1 MVKFSKMFLL
11 SLAVLVLAFGIV
23 GCSKDKRSGLD
34 YQMTAFKIV
43 DENDKVIENATLSIA
58 GVQVTGEKGMYKAP
72 LEVNKEYTL
81 RSTAPGY
88 HKYNQPYKPQKA
100 NTVFAVKMDRW
111 KLDVQG
117 TITSASGPVSN
128 TTVSISE
135 LGRDAVTGNDGVFYF
150 TDVPAGNG
158 DQEKYTFVF
167 KRAGFNEKS
176 MRVHVDENQVQK
188 MTIDKDYL
196 VSASVGTTDDTQER
210 NVFSLG
216 EIDLSSLPTGVRGRV
231 IDGVSRTPFANI
243 SFVVRGS
250 EGDLNIS
257 TDNNGSFAQ
266 ELTEGSYT
274 LIFTINN
281 YQPVELPFDLKAG
294 NEKDFGSIYIDP
306 LNGSISGVVK
316 NAVDDKAV
324 HNALVKLVQENNL
337 INSDSNGFFA
347 FDNLYPGDYTLVVS
361 HPDFAEKTLNL
372 SVGSNEIKEVV
383 VSLVSSPGSVK
394 GITQGYAKVLVVETG
409 ESVTADNNG
418 NFMIAGLAEGSYTLS
433 ITHTD
438 YENKNLS
445 FSISKN
451 KETDLG
457 QINLIAKN
465 GSLSGSTV
473 AGASVSFAG
482 QNTVADVTGAF
493 SFVGVVPGTYT
504 LAVSHPDYHNFNKDY
519 TIGPNEDKSVGNIV
533 LDGKTGSITGKVENA
548 LNSSPLQGAS
558 VTVLDTGQNTTTNSS
573 GQFTISGIEAGNYT
587 LQVVHNDFADYTT
600 NIKVNINST
609 ADIGII
615 SLTASP
621 GSVSGITQ
629 AGADVSLTGS
639 NTYNGLADSA
649 GNFSISGVVP
659 GTYTLTVSHPDYY
672 QSDQSVV
679 VGIGKNT
686 NVGSVPLA
694 PKEGTVSGETTL
706 NSTVELNGQL
716 INITDPADTS
726 FTFNNIPVGTHTL
739 KITHIDYEQYTR
751 SVTVEANQTVNLGVI
766 DLTAKPGSISGR
778 VTNQANGAEVVNA
791 TVKLVELNKLDTT
804 DSNGRYSFSGI
815 TKDSYTL
822 EVTHNDYSIKSVL
835 VNVVKNQNTV
845 LDISLISIPGSVKGI
860 TQPNSDLA
868 VVETGDIT
876 RADNNG
882 NFRVAGLAEGSYT
895 LSITHTD
902 YESKNLSFSIA
913 KNKET
918 DLGQIN
924 LIAKNGSL
932 GGSTVAGASIT
943 FAGQNTVADGAGAF
957 SISGVAP
964 GTYTLAISHPDYH
977 TFSKDYTIAANENKA
992 IGNIALDGK
1001 PGSITGKVEN
1011 VLNSSPLQGA
1021 SVTVLDTGQNTTT
1034 NSSGQFTVSGIEAGS
1049 YTLQVVHNDFAD
1061 YTTNINVNI
1070 NSTAN
1075 IGIISLIASPGSVS
1089 GITQAGADV
1098 SLTGSNTYNGLA
1110 DSAGN
1115 FSISGVVPGT
1125 YTLTVSHPD
1134 YYQSDQSVVVGIG
1147 KNTNVGSVPLAPKEG
1162 TVSGETVLNS
1172 VVELNGQL
1180 VNITDPADPTFTFN
1194 SVPVGIH
1201 TLKVIHPDYEQ
1212 YTRSVTVEANQT
1224 VDLGAIILTARPGSI
1239 SGTVSNQADGIEVAN
1254 ATVKLVELNK
1264 LDTTDSSGRY
1274 SFTGIAEGKYTLE
1287 VTHNDYSIKSV
1298 SVNVAKNQNA
1308 TMNVDLTANPGSVKG
1323 ITQPNADLAV
1333 VETGDIT
1340 RADSNGNFRVAGL
1353 AEGNYNLA
1361 ISHNDYEDKSI
1372 GFSIVKNRE
1381 TDLGQIT
1388 LTARNGSISGSTV
1401 AGASVS
1407 FADQNTVADGA
1418 GAFSISGVAPGTYTL
1433 AVSHPDYH
1441 NFNKD
1446 YTIAANENKAIGNI
1460 ALDGKPGSITGKVEN
1475 VLNSSPLQ
1483 GASVTVLDTGQNTTT
1498 NSSGQ
1503 FTVSGIEAG
1512 SYTLQVVHNDFADY
1526 TTNINV
1532 NINSMANIGVISLTA
1547 SPGSVS
1553 GITQAGADV
1562 TLSGSNTYSGLAD
1575 SAGNFSIAG
1584 VVPGTYTL
1592 IVSHPDYYRAEQ
1604 GIVIGIRENT
1614 NTGIIN
1620 LVPRPGKI
1628 RGVAPFHNSV
1638 VRLNGSNT
1646 VTITDTAD
1654 FSFEYNGV
1662 PVGEHMVS
1670 ISFTDYQTKEI
1681 AVNIAPNQTV
1691 NLGSVVLD
1699 ALPGSI
1705 AGKVTDSS
1713 SNPLENVKVRVVNT
1727 GEYLFT
1733 DAQGRYRFDHLPEGS
1748 YELDYM
1754 LTGFAKLTETV
1765 FVIKNQTTAKDIK
1778 MIANPGS
1785 LSGITQPGSVNISMT
1800 GAANYSFSSYSSGNF
1815 SQTGIVPGT
1824 YSVTFS
1830 KPNYSSMTKTG
1841 VIVEK
1846 GLNSDIGT
1854 ISLPALPG
1862 SISGKTTPGA
1872 TVAFAGQSVLANIS
1886 GAFSFAGV
1894 SPGTYTLRIEKAD
1907 FQSFTKEYT
1916 ITANNNT
1923 ATGELLLVG
1932 LPGSVYG
1939 LVLSSL
1945 DSSGI
1950 VGAVVTVR
1958 ETGQSAITDAS
1969 GNYTISNVVPGSY
1982 NLDIAEN
1989 SHNSGTDSFSVSPN
2003 TATNA
2008 GTVTLTVKNGSVSGI
2023 TENGA
2028 EITITG
2034 PVTYNLAADSSG
2046 NFSQTGVVPG
2056 VYSALISSFGYSNR
2070 TVNNILVKPGENTD
2084 MGQIQLDFRK
2094 GSITGKIVAILSDE
2108 AIPNVSIS
2116 GAGNTTSDSNGF
2128 FTLPDLEPGDYT
2140 LTIRIIEHED
2150 IILNVVVNP
2159 GATTDL
2165 GFIRM
2170 ERLNTGQGNID
2181 VTVYDEENNVISASV
2196 KLVERGLTTTSRTG
2210 VEWSNIDEGT
2220 YNIVATK
2227 TGYFSTTATVT
2238 VFSDK
2243 TTKFSINLLS
2253 SNALSDKGIVE
2264 GYYRL
2269 DDGQPLPNLLVEIG
2283 GLGTYTDANG
2293 FYRLKLT
2300 EGIHTNIDVE
2310 RLSNHYTPKSVT
2322 VTRNATTRLDILG
2335 YSQFFSSPI
2344 NTKSWGG
2351 HVYDSIPTDQLPPYK
2366 VRKIEISSPGIYIR
2380 IQIYCT
2386 SGTLIVN
2393 HEGSGYKEY
2402 FVPFKGIS
2410 RINYNYYPRESGTI
2424 TIRFKN
2430 NSY

>member
-1 MVKFSKMFLL
+1 MLVKFSKLFLL
-11 SLAVLVLAFGIV
+11 SLTVIVLAFGIV

-34 YQMTAFKIV
+34 YQMTAFKVV
-43 DENDKVIENATLSIA
+43 DENEKVIENSTLSIA
-58 GVQVTGEKGMYKAP
+58 GVQVTGEKGLYKAP
-72 LEVNKEYTL
+72 LEVGKEYTL

-88 HKYNQPYKPQKA
+88 HSYNQPYKPQKA
-100 NTVFAVKMDRW
+100 NTVFAVEMDRW
-111 KLDVQG
+111 KIDVQG
-117 TITSASGPVSN
+117 TIISASGPVSN

-158 DQEKYTFVF
+158 DQEKYTFLF
-167 KRAGFNEKS
+167 KRSGFNDKS
-176 MRVHVDENQVQK
+176 MKVHVDENQVQK
-188 MTIDKDYL
+188 MTVPKVHLSAASSGSIDE
-196 VSASVGTTDDTQER
+196 TQER

-266 ELTEGSYT
+266 ELTEGSYI

-316 NAVDDKAV
+316 NAIDDKAV

-337 INSDSNGFFA
+337 INSDSKGFFA

-361 HPDFAEKTLNL
+361 HPDFAEKIINVT
-372 SVGSNEIKEVV
+372 VESNAVQEVV
-383 VSLVSSPGSVK
+383 VSLASNPGSVK

-418 NFMIAGLAEGSYTLS
+418 NFRIAGLAEGSY
-433 ITHTD
+433 
-438 YENKNLS
+438 N
-445 FSISKN
+445 
-451 KETDLG
+451 
-457 QINLIAKN
+457 
-465 GSLSGSTV
+465 
-473 AGASVSFAG
+473 
-482 QNTVADVTGAF
+482 
-493 SFVGVVPGTYT
+493 
-504 LAVSHPDYHNFNKDY
+504 LAV
-519 TIGPNEDKSVGNIV
+519 
-533 LDGKTGSITGKVENA
+533 
-548 LNSSPLQGAS
+548 
-558 VTVLDTGQNTTTNSS
+558 
-573 GQFTISGIEAGNYT
+573 
-587 LQVVHNDFADYTT
+587 
-600 NIKVNINST
+600 
-609 ADIGII
+609 
-615 SLTASP
+615 
-621 GSVSGITQ
+621 
-629 AGADVSLTGS
+629 
-639 NTYNGLADSA
+639 
-649 GNFSISGVVP
+649 
-659 GTYTLTVSHPDYY
+659 
-672 QSDQSVV
+672 
-679 VGIGKNT
+679 
-686 NVGSVPLA
+686 
-694 PKEGTVSGETTL
+694 
-706 NSTVELNGQL
+706 
-716 INITDPADTS
+716 
-726 FTFNNIPVGTHTL
+726 TH
-739 KITHIDYEQYTR
+739 
-751 SVTVEANQTVNLGVI
+751 S
-766 DLTAKPGSISGR
+766 
-778 VTNQANGAEVVNA
+778 
-791 TVKLVELNKLDTT
+791 
-804 DSNGRYSFSGI
+804 
-815 TKDSYTL
+815 
-822 EVTHNDYSIKSVL
+822 
-835 VNVVKNQNTV
+835 
-845 LDISLISIPGSVKGI
+845 
-860 TQPNSDLA
+860 
-868 VVETGDIT
+868 
-876 RADNNG
+876 
-882 NFRVAGLAEGSYT
+882 
-895 LSITHTD
+895 D

-932 GGSTVAGASIT
+932 GGSTVVGASIT

-957 SISGVAP
+957 SINGVAP
-964 GTYTLAISHPDYH
+964 GTYTLTVSHPDYH

-1011 VLNSSPLQGA
+1011 ALNSSPLQGASVTVLDTGQNTTTNSSGQFTVSGIEAGNYTLQVVHNDFADYTSNFTVEVNRTTDIGVISLTASPGSVSGITQAGADVTLSGSNTYNGSADSAGNFSLSGVVPGTYTLTVNHPDYFQADQSVVVGNGKNTNVGSVPLAPKEGTVSGETVLNSVVEFNGQLVNITDPADPTFTFSSVPVGTHTLIVSHPDYEQYTQSVTVEANQFVNLGAIILTAKPGSISGTVTNIADGIEVVNATVKMVELNKLTTTGGNGEYSFSGIAEGKYTLEVTHNDYSTKSVLVNVVKNQKTTMNVVLTANPGSVKGITQPDADLTVVETGDITRADNNGNFRIDGLAEGNYNLAINHNDYEDKSVGFNIVKNRETDLGQITLTARNGSISGSTIAGASVSFAGQNVVADGAGDFSISGVAPGTYTLTVSHSDYHAFSKDYTIAANENKAIGNIALDGKAGSITGKVENALNSLPLQGA

-1061 YTTNINVNI
+1061 YTSNFTVEVNRTTNI
-1070 NSTAN
+1070 
-1075 IGIISLIASPGSVS
+1075 GLISLTARPGSVS
-1089 GITQAGADV
+1089 GITLPGADIT
-1098 SLTGSNTYNGLA
+1098 LNGNNTYNGVA

-1134 YYQSDQSVVVGIG
+1134 YYQSGQSIVVNIG

-1172 VVELNGQL
+1172 VVEFNGQL
-1180 VNITDPADPTFTFN
+1180 VNITDPADPTFTFS
-1194 SVPVGIH
+1194 SVPVGTHI
-1201 TLKVIHPDYEQ
+1201 LRVNHPDYEE
-1212 YTRSVTVEANQT
+1212 YTRSVTVSANQA
-1224 VDLGAIILTARPGSI
+1224 VNLGVIILTAKPGSI
-1239 SGTVSNQADGIEVAN
+1239 SGTVTNQASGAEVVN
-1254 ATVKLVELNK
+1254 ATVRLVEINK

-1274 SFTGIAEGKYTLE
+1274 SFSGIAEGDFTLE
-1287 VTHNDYSIKSV
+1287 VTHSDYSIKSV
-1298 SVNVAKNQNA
+1298 PVNVVKNQDTVLNI
-1308 TMNVDLTANPGSVKG
+1308 LLISSPGSVKG
-1323 ITQPNADLAV
+1323 ITQPDADLTV

-1340 RADSNGNFRVAGL
+1340 RADNNGNFRVAGL
-1353 AEGNYNLA
+1353 VEGSYTLA
-1361 ISHNDYEDKSI
+1361 ITHSDYESKNLS
-1372 GFSIVKNRE
+1372 FSITKNKE
-1381 TDLGQIT
+1381 TDLGQIN
-1388 LTARNGSISGSTV
+1388 LIAKNGSLGGSTV
-1401 AGASVS
+1401 VGASIT
-1407 FADQNTVADGA
+1407 FAGQNTVADGA
-1418 GAFSISGVAPGTYTL
+1418 GAFSINGVAPGTYTL
-1433 AVSHPDYH
+1433 TVSHPDYH
-1441 NFNKD
+1441 TFSKD

-1475 VLNSSPLQ
+1475 ALNSSPLQ

-1512 SYTLQVVHNDFADY
+1512 NYTLQVVHNDFADY
-1526 TTNINV
+1526 TSNFTVEV
-1532 NINSMANIGVISLTA
+1532 NRTTDIGVISLTA

-1562 TLSGSNTYSGLAD
+1562 TLSGNNTYNGFAD
-1575 SAGNFSIAG
+1575 SAGNFSISG

-1592 IVSHPDYYRAEQ
+1592 TVSHPDYYQ
-1604 GIVIGIRENT
+1604 SGQSIVVGIGENT

-1620 LVPRPGKI
+1620 LDPRPGKI

-1670 ISFTDYQTKEI
+1670 ISFTDYQIKEI
-1681 AVNIAPNQTV
+1681 AVSVGPNQTV

-1713 SNPLENVKVRVVNT
+1713 SNPLENVKVRVVET

-1733 DAQGRYRFDHLPEGS
+1733 DALGRYRFNDLAEGS

-1765 FVIKNQTTAKDIK
+1765 IVTKNKTTAKDIQLV
-1778 MIANPGS
+1778 ATPGS
-1785 LSGITQPGSVNISMT
+1785 LSGITHPGSVNISMT
-1800 GAANYSFSSYSSGNF
+1800 GAANYSFSSGSNGNF
-1815 SQTGIVPGT
+1815 SKTGIVPGT

-1830 KPNYSSMTKTG
+1830 KPDYQEVTKTG

-1854 ISLPALPG
+1854 ISLSALPG
-1862 SISGKTTPGA
+1862 TLSGKTTPGA
-1872 TVAFAGQSVLANIS
+1872 AVAFAGQSVLANIS

-1916 ITANNNT
+1916 ITANSNT
-1923 ATGELLLVG
+1923 DIGELLLLG
-1932 LPGSVYG
+1932 LPGSVSG
-1939 LVLSSL
+1939 IVLSSL

-1950 VGAVVTVR
+1950 VGAIVKVR
-1958 ETGQSAITDAS
+1958 ETGQSAITDAG

-1989 SHNSGTDSFSVSPN
+1989 SHNSGTASFSVSPN

-2008 GTVTLTVKNGSVSGI
+2008 GTVTLTIKNGSVSGI
-2023 TENGA
+2023 TENNA
-2028 EITITG
+2028 EITIAG

-2046 NFSQTGVVPG
+2046 NFSQTGIVPG
-2056 VYSALISSFGYSNR
+2056 VYSALISSFGYSHR
-2070 TVNNILVKPGENTD
+2070 TLNNIIVKPGENTD
-2084 MGQIQLDFRK
+2084 MGQIQLDFLK
-2094 GSITGKIVAILSDE
+2094 GSITGKIIDKQSLVNIEDA
-2108 AIPNVSIS
+2108 SIV
-2116 GAGNTTSDSNGF
+2116 GAGAATSDSNGIF
-2128 FTLPDLEPGDYT
+2128 ILSDLEPGDYT
-2140 LTIRIIEHED
+2140 LSIKKAGYEDMII
-2150 IILNVVVNP
+2150 NASVSP

-2165 GFIRM
+2165 GNIEM
-2170 ERLNTGQGNID
+2170 EGLATGKGNID
-2181 VTVYDEENNVISASV
+2181 VTVFDEENNVISASV
-2196 KLVERGLTTTSRTG
+2196 NLVERGLTTTSG
-2210 VEWSNIDEGT
+2210 SGIEWSDIDEGT

-2253 SNALSDKGIVE
+2253 SNALSDKGYVD
-2264 GYYRL
+2264 GYLRMS
-2269 DDGQPLPNLLVEIG
+2269 DGQPLVNKLVEIG
-2283 GLGTYTDANG
+2283 GIGDYTDANG
-2293 FYRLKLT
+2293 YYRIKLT
-2300 EGIHTNIDVE
+2300 EGNYTSISVE
-2310 RLSNHYTPKSVT
+2310 RADSSSVPSSVT
-2322 VTRNATTRLDILG
+2322 VTRNATRRLDFTGKLLQ
-2335 YSQFFSSPI
+2335 YTTFFNQGNISSKI
-2344 NTKSWGG
+2344 N
-2351 HVYDSIPTDQLPPYK
+2351 IPDYK
-2366 VRKIEISSPGIYIR
+2366 VRRISIGHVGGDLRKISIKIYS
-2380 IQIYCT
+2380 T
-2386 SGTLIVN
+2386 SGALLVN
-2393 HEGSGYKEY
+2393 HTSHYGNYTYNVPLSAISTNSNVYYESRDNSGR
-2402 FVPFKGIS
+2402 FVIYWYT
-2410 RINYNYYPRESGTI
+2410 N
-2424 TIRFKN
+2424 
-2430 NSY
+2430 